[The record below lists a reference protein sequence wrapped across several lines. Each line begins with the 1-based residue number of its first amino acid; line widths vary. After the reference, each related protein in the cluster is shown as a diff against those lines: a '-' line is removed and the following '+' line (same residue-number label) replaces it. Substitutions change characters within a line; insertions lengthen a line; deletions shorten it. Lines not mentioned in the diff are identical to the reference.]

1 MAAKKVK
8 GITVE
13 FEGNT
18 AGLGKV
24 LKEIDKEAEK
34 TERSL
39 KSVNAALKLDP
50 TNTTLV
56 EQKQRLLASAISN
69 TSDKLNVLKQAQ
81 ESAAKTVGNYDAWR
95 AAYDPLKTA
104 IDEAKAKLSAL
115 KAEMREMEDIG
126 SVDTE
131 PYILLQQEAEE
142 TRTQLK
148 SLQKQAKDVS
158 EEFGNPISQDEYDKL
173 QREIVFTE
181 KELSSLIKEQKEF
194 GDTVNAVANG
204 ALENFNDTL
213 RKTDDAAEEAGDGFT
228 VAKGAVADFVS
239 DAVQSAIGWIKDL
252 IGELFN
258 LADAT
263 EEFQTMQSKL
273 AGSADTFGYS
283 MEFAS
288 GAYQNFYRYLSDDQA
303 ATNAITNLMGLRTS
317 TESLK
322 NLANASIAVWTA
334 YGDSIPIESLTENIN
349 ETAQVAKV
357 TGVLADALNWAG
369 ISEDF
374 FNQQLA
380 ACSSTQ
386 ERANLI
392 AATLNNT
399 YAVSKTRYDQ
409 LNGSILANNEA
420 EQRLAAT
427 EAQLGEAMRPVNT
440 ELTELKNELLVM
452 LLPLITEL
460 AQGFAD
466 LLGWLREHP
475 TVLQILTG
483 AVIGLAGAFLLLAA
497 AMAIQGIVSMLSV
510 GFMGLGS
517 AMSMLPVVGI
527 VAGIGV
533 IVGCLIYLG
542 THLDELKAMWSE
554 GWNSIKSDYQA
565 GQEALVTGTHDSLSA
580 QSALVSD
587 FWSST
592 KAEYQAGQAALVTGT
607 HASLNAQVEAF
618 TSFKQNTLN
627 LFSSWG
633 ANIKSEAASAIESV
647 KTAISSGLERIKS
660 LFRFEWSLP
669 HIKLPHFYV
678 SGSFSLNPP
687 QVPSFGVQWYAKGA
701 ILNGAQLFGML
712 GGNFLGGGEAGPEAV
727 LPLSSFYDNLNSILT
742 SFLRANVTPNDSR
755 ELLSRLDGIYDRLGR
770 LQVLLDTGTL
780 VGEIVDQ
787 MDAALGARQRLAER
801 GV

>member
-1 MAAKKVK
+1 MGAKTIK

-13 FEGNT
+13 IGGNT
-18 AGLGKV
+18 TGLGKALKDVESTANNLASNLKNVNKALDLDPSNVV
-24 LKEIDKEAEK
+24 LVAEK
-34 TERSL
+34 
-39 KSVNAALKLDP
+39 
-50 TNTTLV
+50 
-56 EQKQRLLASAISN
+56 QKILASYVDA
-69 TSDKLNVLKQAQ
+69 TREKLETLEAVQDQIAAQ
-81 ESAAKTVGNYDAWR
+81 YASGEIGQSAYLDF
-95 AAYDPLKTA
+95 
-104 IDEAKAKLSAL
+104 
-115 KAEMREMEDIG
+115 
-126 SVDTE
+126 
-131 PYILLQQEAEE
+131 Q
-142 TRTQLK
+142 
-148 SLQKQAKDVS
+148 
-158 EEFGNPISQDEYDKL
+158 
-173 QREIVFTE
+173 
-181 KELSSLIKEQKEF
+181 KELVYTRNKLEDLEKQQKEF
-194 GDTVNAVANG
+194 GDTVESVANG
-204 ALENFNDTL
+204 ELENFNDTL
-213 RKTDDAAEEAGDGFT
+213 RETDDAAEEAGDGFT

-239 DAVQSAIGWIKDL
+239 DGVQSAIGWIKDL

-317 TESLK
+317 TESLT

-334 YGDSIPIESLTENIN
+334 YGDSIPIESLTESIN

-369 ISEDF
+369 INEDF

-380 ACSSTQ
+380 ATSSTQ

-483 AVIGLAGAFLLLAA
+483 AVIGLAAAFGLLAA
-497 AMAIQGIVSMLSV
+497 AMAIQGILSMLSG
-510 GFMGLGS
+510 GFLGLGS
-517 AMSMLPVVGI
+517 AMSLLPVVGI

-533 IVGCLIYLG
+533 IAGSLIYLG
-542 THLDELKAMWSE
+542 THLDELKTMWSE

-565 GQEALVTGTHDSLSA
+565 GQELLVTGTHDSLSA

-607 HASLNAQVEAF
+607 HASLNAQVAAF
-618 TSFKQNTLN
+618 TSFKQNVLSTVN
-627 LFSSWG
+627 SWG
-633 ANIKSEAASAIESV
+633 TNLKSTVMSALESAKAS
-647 KTAISSGLERIKS
+647 ISSGLERIKS

-687 QVPSFGVQWYAKGA
+687 SVPRFGVQWHAKGA

-712 GGNFLGGGEAGPEAV
+712 GGNLLGGGEAGPEAV
-727 LPLSSFYDNLNSILT
+727 LPLSGFYDNLNSILT
-742 SFLRANVTPNDSR
+742 SFLRANVPGGNFG
-755 ELLSRLDGIYDRLGR
+755 ELLSRLDRIYDRLDR
-770 LQVLLDTGTL
+770 LRVILDSGTL
-780 VGEIVDQ
+780 VGEILDFI
-787 MDAALGARQRLAER
+787 DEGLGVKQRLAER

>member
-1 MAAKKVK
+1 MAAKTIK

-13 FEGNT
+13 IGGNT
-18 AGLGKV
+18 TGLGKALKDVESTSNGLANNLKNVNKALNLDPSNVV
-24 LKEIDKEAEK
+24 LVAEK
-34 TERSL
+34 
-39 KSVNAALKLDP
+39 
-50 TNTTLV
+50 
-56 EQKQRLLASAISN
+56 QKILASYVDA
-69 TSDKLNVLKQAQ
+69 TREKLETLEAVQDQMAAQ
-81 ESAAKTVGNYDAWR
+81 YASGEIGQSAYLDFQKELVY
-95 AAYDPLKTA
+95 
-104 IDEAKAKLSAL
+104 
-115 KAEMREMEDIG
+115 
-126 SVDTE
+126 
-131 PYILLQQEAEE
+131 
-142 TRTQLK
+142 TRTKLED
-148 SLQKQAKDVS
+148 LEKQQ
-158 EEFGNPISQDEYDKL
+158 N
-173 QREIVFTE
+173 
-181 KELSSLIKEQKEF
+181 EF
-194 GDTVNAVANG
+194 GDTVEAVANG
-204 ALENFNDTL
+204 ELENFNDTL
-213 RKTDDAAEEAGDGFT
+213 KETDDAAEEAGDGFT
-228 VAKGAVADFVS
+228 VAKGAIADFIS
-239 DAVQSAIGWIKDL
+239 DAVQTAIGWIRDL

-288 GAYQNFYRYLSDDQA
+288 GAYQDFYRYLSDDQA

-317 TESLK
+317 TESLT

-334 YGDSIPIESLTENIN
+334 YGDSIPIESLTESIN

-369 ISEDF
+369 ISEDL

-409 LNGSILANNEA
+409 LNGSILANNAA
-420 EQRLAAT
+420 EQQLAAT

-460 AQGFAD
+460 AGGFAA

-475 TVLQILTG
+475 AVLQLLTG
-483 AVIGLAGAFLLLAA
+483 AVIGLAAAFGLLAV
-497 AMAIQGIVSMLSV
+497 AMAIQGTISSLTG
-510 GFMGLGS
+510 GFLGLGS
-517 AMSMLPVVGI
+517 AMSLLPVMGI

-533 IVGCLIYLG
+533 IAGSLIYLG
-542 THLDELKAMWSE
+542 THLDELKTMWSE

-580 QSALVSD
+580 QSALVAD

-592 KAEYQAGQAALVTGT
+592 KAAYQSGQAALVAGT
-607 HASLNAQVEAF
+607 HNSLNAQVAAF
-618 TSFKQNTLN
+618 ASFKQNVLN
-627 LFSSWG
+627 TVSSWG
-633 ANIKSEAASAIESV
+633 ASLKNMVTSAIDSARAV
-647 KTAISSGLERIKS
+647 VSSGLERIKS

-678 SGSFSLNPP
+678 SGNFSLNPP
-687 QVPSFGVQWYAKGA
+687 SVPHFGVQWYAKGA

-727 LPLSSFYDNLNSILT
+727 LPLSGFYDNLNNILT
-742 SFLRANVTPNDSR
+742 SFLHANVPSGGDSR
-755 ELLSRLDGIYDRLGR
+755 ELLAKLDKIHDRLTR
-770 LQVLLDTGTL
+770 LQVVMDSGAL
-780 VGEIVDQ
+780 VGEILDPIDEGLADKQ
-787 MDAALGARQRLAER
+787 LLAAR
-801 GV
+801 GG

>member
-1 MAAKKVK
+1 MAAKTIK

-13 FEGNT
+13 IGGNT
-18 AGLGKV
+18 TGLGKALKDVESTANGLANNLKNVNKALDLDPSNVV
-24 LKEIDKEAEK
+24 LVAEK
-34 TERSL
+34 
-39 KSVNAALKLDP
+39 
-50 TNTTLV
+50 
-56 EQKQRLLASAISN
+56 QKILASYVDA
-69 TSDKLNVLKQAQ
+69 TREKLETLEAVQDQIAAQ
-81 ESAAKTVGNYDAWR
+81 YASGEIGQSAYLDFQKELVY
-95 AAYDPLKTA
+95 
-104 IDEAKAKLSAL
+104 
-115 KAEMREMEDIG
+115 
-126 SVDTE
+126 
-131 PYILLQQEAEE
+131 
-142 TRTQLK
+142 TRT
-148 SLQKQAKDVS
+148 
-158 EEFGNPISQDEYDKL
+158 KL
-173 QREIVFTE
+173 EDLERQ
-181 KELSSLIKEQKEF
+181 QQEF
-194 GDTVNAVANG
+194 GDTVESVANG
-204 ALENFNDTL
+204 ELENFNGTL
-213 RKTDDAAEEAGDGFT
+213 RETDDAAEEAGDGFT

-239 DAVQSAIGWIKDL
+239 DAVQSAIGWIQDL
-252 IGELFN
+252 IGELFE

-273 AGSADTFGYS
+273 ASSADTFGYS

-317 TESLK
+317 TESLT

-334 YGDSIPIESLTENIN
+334 YGDSIPIESLTESIN

-369 ISEDF
+369 ISEDD
-374 FNQQLA
+374 FNEKLA
-380 ACSSTQ
+380 AASSTQ

-392 AATLNNT
+392 ATTLNNT

-460 AQGFAD
+460 AQGFAN

-475 TVLQILTG
+475 AVLQILIG
-483 AVIGLAGAFLLLAA
+483 AVIGLAAAFGLLAA
-497 AMAIQGIVSMLSV
+497 AMAIQGIISMLSG
-510 GFMGLGS
+510 GFLGLGS

-533 IVGCLIYLG
+533 IAGSLIYLG

-554 GWNSIKSDYQA
+554 CWNSITSAFQTKKD
-565 GQEALVTGTHDSLSA
+565 ALVTGIRN
-580 QSALVSD
+580 
-587 FWSST
+587 F
-592 KAEYQAGQAALVTGT
+592 
-607 HASLNAQVEAF
+607 LNSQVAAF

-633 ANIKSEAASAIESV
+633 ANIKSAATSAIESV

-687 QVPSFGVQWYAKGA
+687 SVPHFGVQWFAKGA
-701 ILNGAQLFGML
+701 ILKGAQLFGML
-712 GGNFLGGGEAGPEAV
+712 GGNFLGGAEAGPEAV
-727 LPLSSFYDNLNSILT
+727 LPLSGFYDNLNNILT
-742 SFLRANVTPNDSR
+742 SFLRANVPSIGNSG
-755 ELLSRLDGIYDRLGR
+755 ELLSRLDRIYDRLDR
-770 LQVLLDTGTL
+770 LQVIMDSGTL
-780 VGEIVDQ
+780 VGEILDYI
-787 MDAALGARQRLAER
+787 DEGLGTKQRLAER

>member
-1 MAAKKVK
+1 MAAKTIK

-13 FEGNT
+13 IGGNT
-18 AGLGKV
+18 TGLGKALKDVESTANGLANNLKNVNKALDLDPSNVV
-24 LKEIDKEAEK
+24 LVAEK
-34 TERSL
+34 
-39 KSVNAALKLDP
+39 
-50 TNTTLV
+50 
-56 EQKQRLLASAISN
+56 QKILASYVDA
-69 TSDKLNVLKQAQ
+69 TREKLETLEAVQEQIAAQ
-81 ESAAKTVGNYDAWR
+81 YASGEIGQSAYLDFQKELVY
-95 AAYDPLKTA
+95 
-104 IDEAKAKLSAL
+104 
-115 KAEMREMEDIG
+115 
-126 SVDTE
+126 
-131 PYILLQQEAEE
+131 
-142 TRTQLK
+142 TRTKLED
-148 SLQKQAKDVS
+148 LEKQ
-158 EEFGNPISQDEYDKL
+158 
-173 QREIVFTE
+173 
-181 KELSSLIKEQKEF
+181 QKEF
-194 GDTVNAVANG
+194 GDTVEAVANG
-204 ALENFNDTL
+204 ELENFNDTL
-213 RKTDDAAEEAGDGFT
+213 RETDDAAEEAGDGFT

-239 DAVQSAIGWIKDL
+239 DAVQSAIGWIRDL

-317 TESLK
+317 TESLT

-334 YGDSIPIESLTENIN
+334 YGDSIPIESLTESIN

-369 ISEDF
+369 ISEDA
-374 FNQQLA
+374 FNEKLA
-380 ACSSTQ
+380 AANSTQ

-392 AATLNNT
+392 AATLNDT

-475 TVLQILTG
+475 AVLQLLTG
-483 AVIGLAGAFLLLAA
+483 AVIGLAAAFGLLAA
-497 AMAIQGIVSMLSV
+497 AMAIQGIISTLTG
-510 GFMGLGS
+510 GFLGLGS

-533 IVGCLIYLG
+533 IAGSLIYLG
-542 THLDELKAMWSE
+542 THLDELKTMWSE

-565 GQEALVTGTHDSLSA
+565 GQEALVVGTHDSLSA

-592 KAEYQAGQAALVTGT
+592 KAAYQSGQAELVTGT
-607 HASLNAQVEAF
+607 HESLNAQVAAF

-627 LFSSWG
+627 LFNSWG
-633 ANIKSEAASAIESV
+633 ANIENAATSAIESV

-660 LFRFEWSLP
+660 LFHFEWSLP
-669 HIKLPHFYV
+669 HIALPHFYV
-678 SGSFSLNPP
+678 SGRFSLNPP
-687 QVPSFGVQWYAKGA
+687 MVPSFGVQWYAKGA
-701 ILNGAQLFGML
+701 ILDGAQIFGRL
-712 GGNFLGGGEAGPEAV
+712 GNTLLGGGEAGKEAV
-727 LPLSSFYDNLNSILT
+727 LPLSSFYTELRSILG
-742 SFLRANVTPNDSR
+742 SFLRSPSEAFDMTGLFN
-755 ELLSRLDGIYDRLGR
+755 RLDGIYDRLGR

-780 VGEIVDQ
+780 VGEILDQ
-787 MDAALGARQRLAER
+787 LDAALAAKQRLSER

>member
-1 MAAKKVK
+1 MAAKTIK

-13 FEGNT
+13 IGGNT
-18 AGLGKV
+18 TGLGKALKDVESTANGLANNLKNVNKALDLDPSNVV
-24 LKEIDKEAEK
+24 LVAEK
-34 TERSL
+34 
-39 KSVNAALKLDP
+39 
-50 TNTTLV
+50 
-56 EQKQRLLASAISN
+56 QKILASYVDA
-69 TSDKLNVLKQAQ
+69 TREKLETLEAVQDQIAAQ
-81 ESAAKTVGNYDAWR
+81 YASGEIGQSAYLDFQKELVY
-95 AAYDPLKTA
+95 
-104 IDEAKAKLSAL
+104 
-115 KAEMREMEDIG
+115 
-126 SVDTE
+126 
-131 PYILLQQEAEE
+131 
-142 TRTQLK
+142 TRT
-148 SLQKQAKDVS
+148 
-158 EEFGNPISQDEYDKL
+158 KL
-173 QREIVFTE
+173 EDLERQ
-181 KELSSLIKEQKEF
+181 QQEF
-194 GDTVNAVANG
+194 GDTVESVANG
-204 ALENFNDTL
+204 ELENFNDTL
-213 RKTDDAAEEAGDGFT
+213 RETDDAAEEAGDGFT

-239 DAVQSAIGWIKDL
+239 DAVQSAIGWIRDL

-288 GAYQNFYRYLSDDQA
+288 GAYQNFYKYLSDDQA

-317 TESLK
+317 TESLT

-334 YGDSIPIESLTENIN
+334 YGDSIPIESLTESIN

-369 ISEDF
+369 ISEDA
-374 FNQQLA
+374 FNEKLA
-380 ACSSTQ
+380 AASSTQ

-475 TVLQILTG
+475 AVLQILTG
-483 AVIGLAGAFLLLAA
+483 AVIGLAAAFGLLAA
-497 AMAIQGIVSMLSV
+497 AMAIQGLLSMLSG
-510 GFMGLGS
+510 GFLGLGS
-517 AMSMLPVVGI
+517 AMSLLPVVGI

-533 IVGCLIYLG
+533 IAGSLIYLG
-542 THLDELKAMWSE
+542 THLDELKTMWSE

-565 GQEALVTGTHDSLSA
+565 GQEALVVGTHDSLSA

-592 KAEYQAGQAALVTGT
+592 KAAYQAGQTELITGT
-607 HASLNAQVEAF
+607 HASLNAQVAAF
-618 TSFKQNTLN
+618 TSFKQNVLN
-627 LFSSWG
+627 TVSGWG
-633 ANIKSEAASAIESV
+633 TSLKSMVTSAIDSAR
-647 KTAISSGLERIKS
+647 TAVSSGLERIKS

-678 SGSFSLNPP
+678 SGQFSLNPP
-687 QVPSFGVQWYAKGA
+687 QVPSFGVQWFAKGA
-701 ILNGAQLFGML
+701 ILKGAQLFGML
-712 GGNFLGGGEAGPEAV
+712 GSNFLGGAEAGPEAV
-727 LPLSSFYDNLNSILT
+727 LPLSGFYDNLNNILT
-742 SFLRANVTPNDSR
+742 SFLRANVPSIGNSG
-755 ELLSRLDGIYDRLGR
+755 ELLSRLDRIYDRLDR
-770 LQVLLDTGTL
+770 LRVILDSGTL
-780 VGEIVDQ
+780 VGEILDFI
-787 MDAALGARQRLAER
+787 DEGLGVKQRLAER

>member
-1 MAAKKVK
+1 MAAKTIK

-13 FEGNT
+13 IGGNT
-18 AGLGKV
+18 TGLGKALKDVESTANGLANNLKNVNKALDLDPSNVV
-24 LKEIDKEAEK
+24 LVAEK
-34 TERSL
+34 
-39 KSVNAALKLDP
+39 
-50 TNTTLV
+50 
-56 EQKQRLLASAISN
+56 QKILASYVDA
-69 TSDKLNVLKQAQ
+69 TREKLETLEAVQEQIAAQ
-81 ESAAKTVGNYDAWR
+81 YASGEIGQSAYLDFQKELVY
-95 AAYDPLKTA
+95 
-104 IDEAKAKLSAL
+104 
-115 KAEMREMEDIG
+115 
-126 SVDTE
+126 
-131 PYILLQQEAEE
+131 
-142 TRTQLK
+142 TRT
-148 SLQKQAKDVS
+148 
-158 EEFGNPISQDEYDKL
+158 KL
-173 QREIVFTE
+173 EDLERQ
-181 KELSSLIKEQKEF
+181 QQEF
-194 GDTVNAVANG
+194 GDTVESVANG
-204 ALENFNDTL
+204 ELENFNDTL
-213 RKTDDAAEEAGDGFT
+213 RETDDAAEEAGDGFT

-239 DAVQSAIGWIKDL
+239 DAVQSAIGWIQDL

-288 GAYQNFYRYLSDDQA
+288 GAYQNFYKYLSDDQA

-317 TESLK
+317 TESLT

-334 YGDSIPIESLTENIN
+334 YGDSIPIESLTESIN

-369 ISEDF
+369 ISEDA
-374 FNQQLA
+374 FNEKLA
-380 ACSSTQ
+380 TTSSTQ

-392 AATLNNT
+392 AATLNDT

-483 AVIGLAGAFLLLAA
+483 AVIGLAGAFGLLAA
-497 AMAIQGIVSMLSV
+497 AMAIQGILSMLSG
-510 GFMGLGS
+510 GFLGLGS
-517 AMSMLPVVGI
+517 AMSLLPVVGI
-527 VAGIGV
+527 VTGIGV
-533 IVGCLIYLG
+533 IAGSLIYLG
-542 THLDELKAMWSE
+542 THLDELKTMWSE

-565 GQEALVTGTHDSLSA
+565 GQELLVTGTHDSLSA

-607 HASLNAQVEAF
+607 HATLNAQVAAF
-618 TSFKQNTLN
+618 TSFKQNTVN

-633 ANIKSEAASAIESV
+633 ANIKNAATSALESV
-647 KTAISSGLERIKS
+647 KTTISSGLERIKS

-678 SGSFSLNPP
+678 SGQFSLNPP
-687 QVPSFGVQWYAKGA
+687 QVPSFGVQWLAKGA
-701 ILNGAQLFGML
+701 ILNGARLFGML

-727 LPLSSFYDNLNSILT
+727 LPLSGFYDNLNNILA
-742 SFLRANVTPNDSR
+742 SFLRANVPSIGNSG
-755 ELLSRLDGIYDRLGR
+755 ELLSRLDRIYDRLDR
-770 LQVLLDTGTL
+770 LQVILDSGTL
-780 VGEIVDQ
+780 VGEILDFI
-787 MDAALGARQRLAER
+787 DEGLGVKQRLAER

>member
-1 MAAKKVK
+1 MAAKTIK

-13 FEGNT
+13 IGGNT
-18 AGLGKV
+18 TGLGKALKDVESTANGLANNLKNVNKALNLDPSNVV
-24 LKEIDKEAEK
+24 LVAEK
-34 TERSL
+34 
-39 KSVNAALKLDP
+39 
-50 TNTTLV
+50 
-56 EQKQRLLASAISN
+56 QKILASYVDA
-69 TSDKLNVLKQAQ
+69 TREKLETLEAVQDQIAAQ
-81 ESAAKTVGNYDAWR
+81 YASGEIGQSAYLDFQKELVY
-95 AAYDPLKTA
+95 
-104 IDEAKAKLSAL
+104 
-115 KAEMREMEDIG
+115 
-126 SVDTE
+126 
-131 PYILLQQEAEE
+131 
-142 TRTQLK
+142 TRTKLED
-148 SLQKQAKDVS
+148 LEKQ
-158 EEFGNPISQDEYDKL
+158 
-173 QREIVFTE
+173 
-181 KELSSLIKEQKEF
+181 QKEF
-194 GDTVNAVANG
+194 GDTVEAVANG
-204 ALENFNDTL
+204 ELENFNDTL
-213 RKTDDAAEEAGDGFT
+213 RETDDAAEEAGDGFT

-239 DAVQSAIGWIKDL
+239 DAVQSAIGWIQDL

-317 TESLK
+317 TESLT

-334 YGDSIPIESLTENIN
+334 YGDSIPIESLTESIN

-369 ISEDF
+369 ISEDA
-374 FNQQLA
+374 FNEKLA
-380 ACSSTQ
+380 ATSSTQ

-392 AATLNNT
+392 AATLNDT

-427 EAQLGEAMRPVNT
+427 ESQLGEAMRPVNA

-460 AQGFAD
+460 AQGFAN

-475 TVLQILTG
+475 AVLQIIIG
-483 AVIGLAGAFLLLAA
+483 AVVGLAGAFGLLAA
-497 AMAIQGIVSMLSV
+497 AMAIQGIISMLTG
-510 GFMGLGS
+510 GFLGLGS

-533 IVGCLIYLG
+533 IAGSLIYLG
-542 THLDELKAMWSE
+542 THLDELKTMWSE

-565 GQEALVTGTHDSLSA
+565 GQEALVVGTHDSLSA

-607 HASLNAQVEAF
+607 HASLNAQVVAF
-618 TSFKQNTLN
+618 TSFKQNTVN

-633 ANIKSEAASAIESV
+633 ANIKSAATSAIESV
-647 KTAISSGLERIKS
+647 KTAISSGLEKIKS

-678 SGSFSLNPP
+678 SGQFSLNPP
-687 QVPSFGVQWYAKGA
+687 QVPSFGVQWLAKGA
-701 ILNGAQLFGML
+701 ILNGAKLFGML
-712 GGNFLGGGEAGPEAV
+712 GGNLLGGGEAGPEAV
-727 LPLSSFYDNLNSILT
+727 LPLSGFYDNLNSILT
-742 SFLRANVTPNDSR
+742 SFLRANVPGGNSG
-755 ELLSRLDGIYDRLGR
+755 ELISRLDRIYDRLDR
-770 LQVLLDTGTL
+770 LQVILDSGTL
-780 VGEIVDQ
+780 VGEILDFI
-787 MDAALGARQRLAER
+787 DEGLGVKQRLAER